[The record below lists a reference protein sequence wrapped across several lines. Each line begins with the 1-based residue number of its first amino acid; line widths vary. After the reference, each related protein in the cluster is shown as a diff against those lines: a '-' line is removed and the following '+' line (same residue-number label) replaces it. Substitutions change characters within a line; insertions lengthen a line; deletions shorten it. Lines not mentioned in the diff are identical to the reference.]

1 MRAVAFALVA
11 ALVLAAAPAAKKA
24 PQPRLRG
31 AMDVAVDRDGSLL
44 IGDQSDRVL
53 RFRRGRLS
61 VAAKVVFPVEVA
73 IHPRGGFAVLNNE
86 TRIRLVDAR
95 GRVTTIA
102 RGLAL
107 VTALAY
113 DRAGNLYISELMTPS
128 GPGRVRRID
137 AATGGLTTVLA
148 TGLDRPHGLVVAGG
162 TVYVCDTFHNRL
174 VAIDLA
180 SGAARTAAANL
191 NMPVDVERAPDGTI
205 YIADYG
211 NNRLARLQGDTAV
224 TVARLIGPNG
234 VAVNAAGRVFV
245 TERIFPR
252 VRSVDPATGL
262 VRTVVGGL

>member
-11 ALVLAAAPAAKKA
+11 AVVLAAAPAAKK
-24 PQPRLRG
+24 PPRPRRTG

-53 RFRRGRLS
+53 RFRRGRLT
-61 VAAKVVFPVEVA
+61 VAARIVFPVEVA

-86 TRIRLVDAR
+86 TRIRRVDAR

-113 DRAGNLYISELMTPS
+113 DPAGNLYVSELMTPS

-137 AATGGLTTVLA
+137 ARTGAFTTILA
-148 TGLDRPHGLVVAGG
+148 TGLDRPHGLVVAGD
-162 TVYVCDTFHNRL
+162 TLYVCDTFHNRL

-180 SGAARTAAANL
+180 TGASSTAAANL
-191 NMPVDVERAPDGTI
+191 SMPVDVERGPDGTI
-205 YIADYG
+205 FIADYG
-211 NNRLARLQGDTAV
+211 NNRLARLSGDSAV

-234 VAVNAAGRVFV
+234 VAVNRAGRVYV

-252 VRSVDPATGL
+252 VRSVDPATGV